1 MKLSYYPGCSIHAS
15 SKEYEISAKRILRD
29 FDIELEEIKDW
40 NCCGAIE
47 ASSVDY
53 LLSVALPSRNLTLA
67 DTNKIIM
74 LCSAC
79 QQIHNKIKE
88 ELRED
93 EALKQKVEGIIG
105 RRINTDIEVK
115 HLLYF
120 IAKEIDEDRIRS
132 NVKRDLK
139 GLRVIPYYGCC
150 VERPSRYIGGDDP
163 DFPESLEKI
172 ITVLGGESLPFSYKT
187 KCCGGALFLPQEDLS
202 FAMSKNILSEAKKL
216 SADCIAVVCPLCH
229 VALETFSMKIGLDI
243 PVLYFTQL
251 MGIAFGYKASELGL
265 NRNLISAERLTRR
278 YE

>member
-1 MKLSYYPGCSIHAS
+1 MKLVYYPGCSIHAS
-15 SKEYEISAKRILRD
+15 SQEYEISAKRILKN

-47 ASSVDY
+47 ASSVNH

-79 QQIHNKIKE
+79 QQIHNRIKE

-93 EALKQKVEGIIG
+93 EILKQKVEGIIG
-105 RRINTDIEVK
+105 RKINTDIEVK

-120 IAKEIDEDRIRS
+120 VAKEIDEDRIRA
-132 NVKRDLK
+132 NVKKNLN
-139 GLRVIPYYGCC
+139 GLSVVPYYGCC

-172 ITVLGGESLPFSYKT
+172 ITVLGGETLPFSYKT

-202 FAMSKNILSEAKKL
+202 FALSKNILLEAKKL
-216 SADCIAVVCPLCH
+216 SAECISVVCPLCH

-243 PVLYFTQL
+243 PILYFTQL
-251 MGIAFGYKASELGL
+251 MGIAFGYTPRELGL
-265 NRNLISAERLTRR
+265 NRNLISAERLTKR

>member
-1 MKLSYYPGCSIHAS
+1 MKLAYYPGCSIHAS
-15 SKEYEISAKRILRD
+15 SREYEISARAILRD

-47 ASSVDY
+47 ASSVDH

-67 DTNKIIM
+67 DTDKIIM

-79 QQIHNKIKE
+79 QQIHNKVKE
-88 ELRED
+88 ELAED
-93 EALKQKVEGIIG
+93 EVLRGKVEEIIG
-105 RRINTDIEVK
+105 EKIDTDIEVK

-120 IAKEIDEDRIRS
+120 ITREIEEEKIKL
-132 NVKRDLK
+132 NVKRKLV

-150 VERPSRYIGGDDP
+150 VDRPSRYIGGDNP

-172 ITVLGGESLPFSYKT
+172 ITALGGSPIPFSYKT
-187 KCCGGALFLPQEDLS
+187 KCCGGTLLLPNEDIS
-202 FAMSKNILSEAKKL
+202 FSMTRNILLEAKK
-216 SADCIAVVCPLCH
+216 AGAGCIAVVCPLCH
-229 VALETFSMKIGLDI
+229 FGLEKFSMKLGLDI

-251 MGIAFGYKASELGL
+251 MGIAFGYKADELGL
-265 NRNLISAERLTRR
+265 NRNLISAEKLIKR